1 MDDPQ
6 TSSASQLT
14 TLPLP
19 ETADPIPGSGRP
31 RPTRRSM
38 VWLAP
43 VAVVALACLLPLVE
57 LWRAPGSPMEE
68 GFMLTFPELVLE
80 GRVPNQ
86 DFLHLYGPG
95 SLWTLAGVFEIFGT
109 TLAAERVV
117 GLLQQVGVVF
127 GVFAL
132 LRPWGRWVAAA
143 GGVIT
148 AVVLLPPAGLVALA
162 WPGGLALSLWA
173 LNAALGAEATP
184 TPSRRR
190 SRLCVVAGVLAG
202 VALLY
207 RPDLVLAIGLAA
219 PVLWRGLD
227 RGARRAL
234 TGGLAIGISP
244 YVVHVAMAGIG
255 NVVEGLVLEPVF
267 ELRAGRSLPVPPSWS
282 HFDGFLQRVGA
293 FVEPSWPLPA
303 PQTPAQLSLW
313 LGLVLAATAALVTA
327 GIASAR
333 RGDRRLLVLA
343 LFCVGLLPQAIQR
356 ADSTHLAWV
365 SCVPLGLLP
374 AAVIEAQRAWRPA
387 WARRRTAVL
396 AAAVPLIATLALAPT
411 FVWGV
416 YADYVGRSFGVD
428 PIEVG
433 TMRRGD
439 RVFHYGRLEAVEAVN
454 AMLGDIERITEPG
467 DSLFVGTGDLR
478 KTPYSEAYLYY
489 LMPELE
495 PATRYIEMDPGIA
508 NADDSGMAD
517 ELRRADVAVLSSIH
531 DHWDEPNDSR
541 KFGPNEPNEV
551 IDDDFCLVESY
562 GRGYFGRGLY
572 ELYRRC

>member
-1 MDDPQ
+1 VDDAATDVTP
-6 TSSASQLT
+6 LT
-14 TLPLP
+14 TAPVTGP
-19 ETADPIPGSGRP
+19 TVDPTVPQR
-31 RPTRRSM
+31 RRHTRRALP
-38 VWLAP
+38 WLP
-43 VAVVALACLLPLVE
+43 PIAVVAVTCALPLVE

-68 GFMLTFPELVLE
+68 GFMLVFPELVLE
-80 GRVPNQ
+80 GQVPNQ

-95 SLWTLAGVFEIFGT
+95 SLWVLAGVFEVFGT

-117 GLLQQVGVVF
+117 GLLQLVGVVF

-143 GGVIT
+143 GGAT
-148 AVVLLPPAGLVALA
+148 AAVVLLPPAGLIALA
-162 WPGGLALSLWA
+162 WPGGLALGLWA
-173 LNAALGAEATP
+173 LNAALGAGAAP
-184 TPSRRR
+184 APSQRR

-207 RPDLVLAIGLAA
+207 RPDLVLALGLATA
-219 PVLWRGLD
+219 VLWRGFD
-227 RGARRAL
+227 RGARLAL
-234 TGGLAIGISP
+234 AGGLAIGVSP
-244 YVVHVAMAGIG
+244 YAVHVAMAGVG

-267 ELRAGRSLPVPPSWS
+267 ELRNGRSLPVPPSWS

-303 PQTPAQLSLW
+303 PHTPAQLSLW
-313 LGLVLAATAALVTA
+313 LGLLLAATIALVAA
-327 GIASAR
+327 GVAAAR

-356 ADSTHLAWV
+356 PDSTHLAWV

-374 AAVIEAQRAWRPA
+374 AAVVEAQRAWRPG
-387 WARRRTAVL
+387 WRQRRTAVL
-396 AAAVPLIATLALAPT
+396 AVAVPVVATLALAPT

-416 YADYVGRSFGVD
+416 YADYVGRSFGVG

-439 RVFHYGRLEAVEAVN
+439 RVFYYGRPEAVEAVN
-454 AMLGDIERITEPG
+454 AMLGEIERITEPG

-495 PATRYIEMDPGIA
+495 PATRYIEMDPGMA

-517 ELRRADVAVLSSIH
+517 ELRRADVVVLSSIH
-531 DHWDEPNDSR
+531 DHWEEPNDSR

-551 IDDDFCLVESY
+551 VEDEFCLVESY
-562 GRGYFGRGLY
+562 GDGYFGRGLY
-572 ELYRRC
+572 ELYGRC